1 MLFVLYKLVEAIVE
15 AFRPKTQ
22 HIYVKRSKSNLY
34 GNTYVPFFAG
44 LKSHPNPLLSELN
57 KKKEESW
64 QFLERTQSVKT

>member
-1 MLFVLYKLVEAIVE
+1 VEAIVE

-57 KKKEESW
+57 KKKEES
-64 QFLERTQSVKT
+64 

>member
-57 KKKEESW
+57 KKKKKVDNFW
-64 QFLERTQSVKT
+64 NVHNL